1 MILFRRVT
9 RTIYWMAM
17 NPDESRR
24 CGCGVI
30 WVRQVSASKFG
41 GSDG

>member
-9 RTIYWMAM
+9 RMIYWMAM
-17 NPDESRR
+17 NRNESRR

-30 WVRQVSASKFG
+30 WVRLMSASKFG
-41 GSDG
+41 GNGG